1 MRTKSWED
9 ERKVSLQTI
18 FVTNER
24 WLIILAVVGLCLI
37 VGLIG
42 GAYIA
47 FLTPLLAAL
56 VLIAL
61 VGGLLML
68 RNIQWGLFALV
79 GIIYLLPFAA
89 LPVNIGFSPTFLDL
103 VLVVIF
109 FVWLT
114 TLVTRKQ
121 EEFLTSPLAVPIL
134 VFILLAFASFVAGLA
149 HARLSANVLRHFV
162 EIIMCIAL
170 FFVIV
175 NCVRTPKHLE
185 RVVTLLI
192 LAGFVA
198 ALIGVVLNLLPEAWT
213 IRLLSVLGRVRY
225 PTGWG
230 VLRFIEDDPTLSR
243 RATSTSVDPNVLG
256 GMLIFVGALTASQ
269 LFVQKPLLRRIFVAP
284 MLAVMALC
292 LYMTYSRSSLLG
304 LVTALLLLGAARYRR
319 LLLVLLIMGVIAL
332 LIPQTQ
338 VGIQR
343 LQEGLR
349 WEDRASRMRLGE
361 YKDALILISRYPW
374 LGVGFAGTPDIDIYI
389 GVSNVYLLI
398 AEQMGLVGL
407 FVFLV
412 IMAVFFVYSG
422 RAWWKMR
429 KGTRLESILL
439 GLVAALAGVMVAG
452 VLDHYLF
459 NLNFPHAVALF
470 WLYVGLA
477 MAATMAKGEGTGDT
491 PAPP

>member
-1 MRTKSWED
+1 MQSKSWENG
-9 ERKVSLQTI
+9 RKASLQTI

-24 WLIILAVVGLCLI
+24 WLIILAVVGLCLV
-37 VGLIG
+37 VGLVG
-42 GAYIA
+42 GAYVA

-68 RNIQWGLFALV
+68 RDIQWGLFALV

-109 FVWLT
+109 FVWITALA
-114 TLVTRKQ
+114 TRKQ
-121 EEFLTSPLAVPIL
+121 EELVASPLAVPIL
-134 VFILLAFASFVAGLA
+134 IFILLAFASFVAGLA
-149 HARLSANVLRHFV
+149 HAHLSANVLRHFA
-162 EIIMCIAL
+162 EIMMCISL
-170 FFVIV
+170 FFVVV
-175 NCVRTPKHLE
+175 NCVRTQKQLGQ
-185 RVVTLLI
+185 VVTLLI

-230 VLRFIEDDPTLSR
+230 VLRFIEDDPTLPR
-243 RATSTSVDPNVLG
+243 RATSTAVDPNVLG

-269 LFVQKPLLRRIFVAP
+269 LFARKPLLRRIFVAP

-292 LYMTYSRSSLLG
+292 LYMTYSRGSLLG
-304 LVTALLLLGAARYRR
+304 LVAALLLLGVARYRR
-319 LLLVLLIMGVIAL
+319 LLLVILIVGMIAL

-338 VGIQR
+338 EYIAHF
-343 LQEGLR
+343 QEGLR
-349 WEDRASRMRLGE
+349 GEDRATRMRFGE

-389 GVSNVYLLI
+389 GVSNVYLLM

-412 IMAVFFVYSG
+412 IMAIFFAYTG
-422 RAWWKMR
+422 RGWWRMNKDI
-429 KGTRLESILL
+429 RLEAILL
-439 GLVAALAGVMVAG
+439 GLVAAMAGAMVG
-452 VLDHYLF
+452 GIFDHYLF

-470 WLYVGLA
+470 WLCLGLA
-477 MAATMAKGEGTGDT
+477 TAATTVEGETGDT
-491 PAPP
+491 PAPPP